1 MFELILLFIA
11 LFAIVTTF
19 VLFLDKLGDM
29 FDVQIH
35 SSHHS
40 VQEYENEDTAEKLV
54 D

>member
-11 LFAIVTTF
+11 LFAIMTTF

-29 FDVQIH
+29 FDAQIH
-35 SSHHS
+35 SSHHNI
-40 VQEYENEDTAEKLV
+40 QEYENEENVEKLV